1 MSIKTGRNGLVKW
14 DATPTSPTNQQSI
27 ASINAWKLSLKTD
40 YEDVSAFGDSNK
52 VFIPGLRDLSGTI
65 AGFWNSSDVTL
76 VQASN
81 QSTPGFL
88 ELIPNSDSDE
98 AGFTFSGL
106 AYMDAEIDCSLSAPK
121 ISGSFRAAASWD
133 TP

>member
-98 AGFTFSGL
+98 AWFTFSGL